1 MLDSADGEVCVSTIS
16 RVAGK
21 DLRPVKP
28 IVIYGEKQNKTIAD
42 NNNIYQ
48 FRPIF
53 SANFKKLQ
61 VTEN

>member
-53 SANFKKLQ
+53 LC
-61 VTEN
+61 